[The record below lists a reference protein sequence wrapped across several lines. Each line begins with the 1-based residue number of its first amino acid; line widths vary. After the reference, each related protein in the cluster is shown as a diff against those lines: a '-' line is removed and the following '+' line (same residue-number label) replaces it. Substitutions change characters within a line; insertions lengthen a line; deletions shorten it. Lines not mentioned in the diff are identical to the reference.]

1 MHPTTTL
8 IHHSRSDV
16 SSADFDCFAPPIH
29 KASTVFFPDTQA
41 VENRSVLAGDYTY
54 GLNGTPTTDILAQ
67 RIALLEGGTHCL
79 LVPSGLSAI
88 SLVDLALLK
97 SGDEILIP
105 YNCYRPN
112 GELVDVVLKKL
123 GVIHHFY
130 DPLDLPSVQALINDN
145 TRLMWIEAAGS
156 NSLEFPDLIGLID
169 LAKQY
174 GITTA
179 LDNSWGSGIAFSAFA
194 LIGPDGLTRQVD
206 ISIQALTKYVSGGAD
221 VLMGSVVTKNDALYQ
236 TLKICH
242 HNLGLGVGANDVELV
257 LRGLPTLHLR
267 YHAQDA
273 VTRSITQWLQARKEL
288 EQVFHPSLHDSQGHE
303 FWAAQT
309 SAAAA
314 LVSFTFKP
322 GYSAQQIKSFC
333 NELKLFKLGYS
344 WAGPISLVMFY
355 ELNGPYRKKYDLVK
369 ANAPNYLVRLA
380 IGLESFDDLMSDLKN
395 AFKQMIREDF
405 NEIKSLPSPFK
416 VIAAADID
424 GIFTRQS
431 ARRMIEQLTPFNQV
445 TLDFSHI
452 DNISTDFIDEL
463 LCVWPLAKPS
473 LKLTL
478 INASSAVYHIL
489 DWCLH
494 RTDVAQAHGRVSLIS
509 P

>member
-1 MHPTTTL
+1 MHPITTL
-8 IHHSRSDV
+8 IHHSQSEV

-29 KASTVFFPDTQA
+29 KASTVFFPNTQA

-54 GLNGTPTTDILAQ
+54 GLNGTPTTDVLAQ

-112 GELVDVVLKKL
+112 GELVNVVLKKL
-123 GVIHHFY
+123 GVIHRFY
-130 DPLDLPSVQALINDN
+130 DPLDLPSVQALINNN

-169 LAKQY
+169 LAKQH

-179 LDNSWGSGIAFSAFA
+179 LDNSWGSGVAFSAFA

-221 VLMGSVVTKNDALYQ
+221 VLMGSVVTKNEALYQ
-236 TLKICH
+236 ALKICH

-273 VTRSITQWLQARKEL
+273 VTRSITQWLQTRKEL
-288 EQVFHPSLHDSQGHE
+288 EHVFHPSLHGSPGHE
-303 FWAAQT
+303 FWTAQT

-322 GYSAQQIKSFC
+322 AYTAQQIKSFC

-355 ELNGPYRKKYDLVK
+355 ELNGPYRKKHGLID
-369 ANAPNYLVRLA
+369 ANSPNYLVRLA
-380 IGLESFDDLMSDLKN
+380 IGLESLDDLVSDLKN
-395 AFKQMIREDF
+395 AFKQIPPA
-405 NEIKSLPSPFK
+405 NLKSPFK
-416 VIAAADID
+416 VIAAADIN
-424 GIFTRQS
+424 GIFTRES
-431 ARRMIEQLTPFNQV
+431 ARRMIEQLRLFNQV
-445 TLDFSHI
+445 TLDFSNI
-452 DNISTDFIDEL
+452 DNLSTDFTDEL
-463 LCVWPLAKPS
+463 LCVWPLSKPS
-473 LKLTL
+473 LTLTL
-478 INASSAVYHIL
+478 INASSEVYQFL
-489 DWCLH
+489 DWSLR
-494 RTDVAQAHGRVSLIS
+494 RTDVPQAHGRVSLINQ
-509 P
+509 